1 MNGLQ
6 LYWRM
11 IVVSIQAQM
20 QYKVSFLL
28 SMLGQFLATG
38 IEIAGV
44 WALFTRFGNLPDW
57 TLAEV
62 CLFYG
67 TINIAFAIA
76 EGASTGFDRF
86 GTDYIRTGNFDR
98 VLVRPRSIV
107 LQLLGHEL
115 GLRRL
120 GRLLQGLLVLCWALV
135 TLEIDFGPIQF
146 TYLLLVLAAGVCLFM
161 GLFVFQATLSFWSV
175 ESLELM
181 NTMTYGGVQSSQYP
195 ISIYEEWFRKFF
207 TFVVPVACVGYYPI
221 LVILGKDDPLSSPWL
236 FQVLAPLAGV
246 AFLALAI
253 WTFLKVGL
261 THYGSTGS

>member
-1 MNGLQ
+1 M
-6 LYWRM
+6 
-11 IVVSIQAQM
+11 VVISIQAQM
-20 QYKVSFLL
+20 QYKVSFFL
-28 SMLGQFLATG
+28 SMIGQFLITG

-44 WALFTRFGNLPDW
+44 WALFTRFGNLPNW
-57 TLAEV
+57 TLPEV

-86 GTDYIRTGNFDR
+86 SAEYIKTGNFDR
-98 VLVRPRSIV
+98 VLTRPRSIV

-120 GRLLQGLLVLCWALV
+120 GRLLQGLLVLIWALSV
-135 TLEIDFGPIQF
+135 LDVDFGLLKAL
-146 TYLLLVLAAGVCLFM
+146 YLLLVLAGGVCLFM

-195 ISIYEEWFRKFF
+195 ISIYEDWFRKFF

-221 LVILGKDDPLSSPWL
+221 LVDRNRIL
-236 FQVLAPLAGV
+236 
-246 AFLALAI
+246 
-253 WTFLKVGL
+253 
-261 THYGSTGS
+261 